1 MSCDEPRS
9 GFRINTFYQAP
20 IGEEN
25 FQIKYI
31 KLKPPVPATPVQKS
45 KPAKAITIKNN
56 DYDDGD
62 LVIGERDSTDQK
74 INVMRLDE
82 EDEEE
87 DYLRRSVEP
96 LNENFE
102 RRVL

>member
-1 MSCDEPRS
+1 M
-9 GFRINTFYQAP
+9 
-20 IGEEN
+20 
-25 FQIKYI
+25 
-31 KLKPPVPATPVQKS
+31 PATPVQKS
-45 KPAKAITIKNN
+45 KPAKATTIINN

-74 INVMRLDE
+74 INVMRLDA
-82 EDEEE
+82 EDEDA

-102 RRVL
+102 